1 MKRDSNGHRMPNLTD
16 EQLIDAVKACHDK
29 SASDIAHHTG
39 YDRSTI
45 SRHLKELER
54 NKIVT
59 HRDVRGA
66 GGMLALW
73 SVADDCF
80 KQFDKESEKCK
91 TCCIAVE
98 CHEENGT

>member
-1 MKRDSNGHRMPNLTD
+1 MKHDSKGHRMSNLTD
-16 EQLIDAVKACHDK
+16 EQLIAAVKKCHDK
-29 SASDIAHHTG
+29 SASDIAHHMG

-54 NKIVT
+54 DQKVT

-73 SVADDCF
+73 SIVVAEP
-80 KQFDKESEKCK
+80 KEDLEWGE
-91 TCCIAVE
+91 TIR
-98 CHEENGT
+98 